1 MRIGVVVVDER
12 LRIAESLRRSFPLAA
27 LVTSVMVEVNSWRG
41 RMPQRESG
49 QTSERTVLSSS
60 LARKLC
66 GGTSWR

>member
-1 MRIGVVVVDER
+1 MVRIGVVVVDER
-12 LRIAESLRRSFPLAA
+12 LRIAESLRRSLT